1 MRTILAQ
8 IINIFIFPFPV
19 TRRYH
24 RSDWLSRL
32 NQGGALLAIGSE
44 EKPLLL
50 TENAERL
57 MVRNLPYFVFLFTNP
72 EHWVPNPCRT

>member
-1 MRTILAQ
+1 MGWLRLASQRTAQ
-8 IINIFIFPFPV
+8 
-19 TRRYH
+19 YH
-24 RSDWLSRL
+24 RSEWLSRL

-57 MVRNLPYFVFLFTNP
+57 RTMVTPPDRKCGMTTDVELTLV
-72 EHWVPNPCRT
+72 